1 VLKYVPEK
9 ERVSLGL
16 KQLLPDPWDQVA
28 SDYNPGDRVFGRV
41 VSTTD
46 YGAFVEVSPGVEG
59 LVHISEM
66 TWSKRLK
73 HPSKIVNVGDRVEV
87 AVLEVNPE
95 QRRVS
100 LSLRQ
105 TLPDPWTTLSER
117 LSVGAVVEGRVR
129 NLTDFGAFVEIEEG
143 VDGLIHLSDL
153 SWTKKVKHPSEVL
166 KKGQRVEAVILALD
180 PEHRRLSLGL
190 KQLQPDVWETFFEKT
205 RVGDTLRGK
214 VVRVAP
220 FGAFV
225 ELEEGIEGL
234 CHISEMG
241 DDQGAAGPHRVDV
254 GRELRFRVIRLSPSE
269 KRIGLS
275 LRNVEQDAVP
285 EELAENIVENIEE
298 SPPQAE
304 AAAAPSAA
312 GGAARPASSVQAAK
326 SGSSA

>member
-1 VLKYVPEK
+1 
-9 ERVSLGL
+9 
-16 KQLLPDPWDQVA
+16 
-28 SDYNPGDRVFGRV
+28 
-41 VSTTD
+41 
-46 YGAFVEVSPGVEG
+46 
-59 LVHISEM
+59 M

-180 PEHRRLSLGL
+180 TEHRRLSLGL
-190 KQLQPDVWETFFEKT
+190 KQLQPDLWETFFEKT
-205 RVGDTLRGK
+205 RVGDMLRGR

-225 ELEEGIEGL
+225 DLEEGIEGL

-241 DDQGAAGPHRVDV
+241 DDHGAAGPLPVDV
-254 GRELRFRVIRLSPSE
+254 GRELRFRVIRLSPGE

-275 LRNVEQDAVP
+275 LHNVEQDAVP
-285 EELAENIVENIEE
+285 EELAENREE

-304 AAAAPSAA
+304 TAAAPPAA
-312 GGAARPASSVQAAK
+312 GGAAKPASSAQAAK